1 MGIERSGATG
11 CGGASIE
18 ELETG
23 ARAADDGK
31 TSELIT
37 AALLEGNAADGVSL
51 FGVPAED
58 RPKVGWLLPYGR
70 PLYVGG
76 GAHLPSGP
84 AGLPATGTYCPS
96 QARTATVTHHGMLL
110 GIMVGS
116 GAVVTCG
123 GATAADTLGAFFEH
137 AFEEA
142 EDLMKDD
149 GWIVIVMV
157 VLTCSVL

>member
-1 MGIERSGATG
+1 
-11 CGGASIE
+11 
-18 ELETG
+18 
-23 ARAADDGK
+23 
-31 TSELIT
+31 
-37 AALLEGNAADGVSL
+37 
-51 FGVPAED
+51 
-58 RPKVGWLLPYGR
+58 
-70 PLYVGG
+70 
-76 GAHLPSGP
+76 
-84 AGLPATGTYCPS
+84 
-96 QARTATVTHHGMLL
+96 MLL

-157 VLTCSVL
+157 VLTCIVL